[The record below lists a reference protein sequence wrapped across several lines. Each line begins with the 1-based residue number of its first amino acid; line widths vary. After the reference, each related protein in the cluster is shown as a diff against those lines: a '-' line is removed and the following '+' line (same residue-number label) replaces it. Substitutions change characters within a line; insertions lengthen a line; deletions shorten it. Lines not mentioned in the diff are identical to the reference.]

1 MSVYEYIPKDRFVS
15 REELVRLTGLNDREV
30 RREINALRKKPETVV
45 ISSSHGKGYKRPA
58 DIEELKLCILECRS
72 RINDE
77 MEKVDVMEKAMRL
90 MRDVEKNGQLMFD
103 FS

>member
-58 DIEELKLCILECRS
+58 DVDELKCCIYECES
-72 RINDE
+72 RISDE
-77 MEKVDVMEKAMRL
+77 QEKVAVMRKALRL
-90 MRDVEKNGQLMFD
+90 MAYSEKNGQLTFD

>member
-58 DIEELKLCILECRS
+58 DVDELKQCIWECKS

-77 MEKVDVMEKAMRL
+77 QEKVDVMEKAIRL
-90 MRDVEKNGQLMFD
+90 MRDVEKNGQLTFD